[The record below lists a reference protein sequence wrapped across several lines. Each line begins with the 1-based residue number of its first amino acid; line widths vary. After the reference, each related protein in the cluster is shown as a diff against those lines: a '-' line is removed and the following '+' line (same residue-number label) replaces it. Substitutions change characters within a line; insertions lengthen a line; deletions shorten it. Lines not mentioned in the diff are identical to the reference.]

1 MAEVVHMTAD
11 GTLTT
16 EDGWYEARCSCGFT
30 MGQLP
35 DLETTVDVLMEHARD
50 AGLQEADRS

>member
-1 MAEVVHMTAD
+1 MTESTHVTAD

-16 EDGWYEARCSCGFT
+16 EDGWYEARCTCGFT

-35 DLETTVDVLMEHARD
+35 DLETTVDVLMEHAYDVGHREGR
-50 AGLQEADRS
+50 A